1 MNQSFSS
8 IIPKNSIFGPPARSH
23 TLGTNPFQHLVSL
36 IKLETLKILPFSV
49 KSLTVAKCRHGE
61 DKGYGITVMKD
72 PLLAINVNKIAVCI
86 KWKKED
92 EEECMMIEE
101 ILKEARKAHQNRVL
115 GSQSML
121 WEKLLSTYY
130 QIEGV
135 VKQRP
140 IFILI
145 DSESTY
151 NFLDIEVAN
160 QTWCT
165 SQHRKVSQLSVD
177 YARVQIHW
185 CSQSPIW
192 EGVMLFCGLSGLRNT
207 AMLSLDLIS

>member
-72 PLLAINVNKIAVCI
+72 PL
-86 KWKKED
+86 
-92 EEECMMIEE
+92 
-101 ILKEARKAHQNRVL
+101 QNRVL

-160 QTWCT
+160 QTWCK